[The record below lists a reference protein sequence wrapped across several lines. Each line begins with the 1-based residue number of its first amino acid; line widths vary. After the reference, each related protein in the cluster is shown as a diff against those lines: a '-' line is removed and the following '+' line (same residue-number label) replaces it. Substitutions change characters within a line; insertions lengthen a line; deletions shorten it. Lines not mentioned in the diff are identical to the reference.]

1 MVRMSKLLPATV
13 SFSVDTEL
21 RDDLNRL
28 AAAEKRSKSD
38 LFREMYN
45 YYRFK
50 VTLNRI
56 QEQGAMIATRL
67 GLETDDD
74 VYAYLAKS
82 KKRAAANRVAR
93 GK

>member
-1 MVRMSKLLPATV
+1 MGKLQSATV

-21 RDDLNRL
+21 RDDLNKL
-28 AAAEKRSKSD
+28 AASEKRSKSD

-50 VTLNRI
+50 LTLNQV
-56 QEQGAMIATRL
+56 QEHGSVIAQRL

-74 VYAYLAKS
+74 VYEYLAK
-82 KKRAAANRVAR
+82 NR
-93 GK
+93 KT

>member
-1 MVRMSKLLPATV
+1 MKIKTIRKPQPATV

-21 RDDLNRL
+21 KADLDKL
-28 AAAEKRSKSD
+28 AAASKRSKSD

-50 VTLNRI
+50 MTLSRV
-56 QEQGAMIATRL
+56 QEQGNIIAGKL

-74 VYAYLAKS
+74 VYEYLS
-82 KKRAAANRVAR
+82 KKRAA
-93 GK
+93 

>member
-1 MVRMSKLLPATV
+1 MNKPQPATV
-13 SFSVDTEL
+13 SFSVDTDL
-21 RDDLNRL
+21 RDDLNKL

-50 VTLNRI
+50 VTLNRV
-56 QEQGAMIATRL
+56 QEHGSVIAQRL

-74 VYAYLAKS
+74 VYEYLAK
-82 KKRAAANRVAR
+82 RTTA
-93 GK
+93 

>member
-1 MVRMSKLLPATV
+1 MKKLQSATV

-21 RDDLNRL
+21 RDDLNKL
-28 AAAEKRSKSD
+28 AALEKRSKSD

-50 VTLNRI
+50 QTLNRA
-56 QEQGAMIATRL
+56 QEHGSAIAQRL

-74 VYAYLAKS
+74 VYKYLAKND
-82 KKRAAANRVAR
+82 AA
-93 GK
+93 

>member
-1 MVRMSKLLPATV
+1 MSNLQPATV

-21 RDDLNRL
+21 RDDLNKL

-50 VTLNRI
+50 VTLGRV
-56 QEQGAMIATRL
+56 QEHGTLIAQRL

-74 VYAYLAKS
+74 VYAYLAK
-82 KKRAAANRVAR
+82 NDTT
-93 GK
+93 

>member
-1 MVRMSKLLPATV
+1 MIKHQPATV

-21 RDDLNRL
+21 KDDLDKL
-28 AAAEKRSKSD
+28 AAKERRSKSD

-50 VTLNRI
+50 VTLSRV
-56 QEQGAMIATRL
+56 QEQGTLIAERL

-74 VYAYLAKS
+74 VYNYLS
-82 KKRAAANRVAR
+82 KNRAA
-93 GK
+93 

>member
-1 MVRMSKLLPATV
+1 MNKPQSATV
-13 SFSVDTEL
+13 SFSVDTDL
-21 RDDLNRL
+21 RDDLNML

-50 VTLNRI
+50 VTLTRI
-56 QEQGAMIATRL
+56 QEHGSVIAQRL

-74 VYAYLAKS
+74 VYEYLAKHTT
-82 KKRAAANRVAR
+82 A
-93 GK
+93 